1 MVRSFLVFQRSC
13 LILPPWEIFR
23 LLASPVARFVPR
35 QHFKKESKMDFATL
49 TTSAVT
55 AITAALTAIIPAL
68 SLIIGASVGYK
79 LFRKFIG

>member
-1 MVRSFLVFQRSC
+1 M
-13 LILPPWEIFR
+13 
-23 LLASPVARFVPR
+23 PR
-35 QHFKKESKMDFATL
+35 QHFKKDSKMDFATL

>member
-1 MVRSFLVFQRSC
+1 
-13 LILPPWEIFR
+13 
-23 LLASPVARFVPR
+23 
-35 QHFKKESKMDFATL
+35 MDFATL